1 MGRSGTGFN
10 NVPKKSNTIKS
21 IKTGEEITD
30 IIEYANKTPENKIEV
45 KNNINKIVNDELVE
59 IKKNDVIIGEK
70 LDTTNILEKNK
81 IINDIISPEKI
92 ETPKTEFKVGDVIII
107 DNKGTTAK
115 ITRKGFFNKADVE
128 KGQYF
133 VELQ

>member
-1 MGRSGTGFN
+1 MRLNFIYKTLDKEPGGAGERLTRDINVALIDIMGRSGTGFN

-59 IKKNDVIIGEK
+59 IKKNDVIVGEK
-70 LDTTNILEKNK
+70 INTANKLDQ
-81 IINDIISPEKI
+81 
-92 ETPKTEFKVGDVIII
+92 
-107 DNKGTTAK
+107 DNLVNEIVSKK
-115 ITRKGFFNKADVE
+115 
-128 KGQYF
+128 
-133 VELQ
+133 

>member
-70 LDTTNILEKNK
+70 LDTANNLEKNK
-81 IINDIISPEKI
+81 IINEIVSLKE
-92 ETPKTEFKVGDVIII
+92 
-107 DNKGTTAK
+107 
-115 ITRKGFFNKADVE
+115 
-128 KGQYF
+128 
-133 VELQ
+133 